1 MQSLHKW
8 ILILASLQGVN
19 LLFGVLVLRYMGPQ
33 PHSLEMALE
42 HPTFNIPQQR
52 ADVTR
57 PGSAFAASGVAQWRQ
72 WKAFRGMKLA
82 LRIQD
87 APSDIQRG
95 LAKIMERY
103 STRFVTPSSSMAQS
117 AVTIHFARTSYK
129 KGTRHRAVSAVD
141 DAGAVHVSY
150 SKRSDAFRVLGH
162 LITCAENAPFGATLG
177 RSAAVAAGMQL
188 QEELW
193 VDMLALTGYNVVLIY
208 MEVRP

>member
-1 MQSLHKW
+1 
-8 ILILASLQGVN
+8 
-19 LLFGVLVLRYMGPQ
+19 
-33 PHSLEMALE
+33 
-42 HPTFNIPQQR
+42 
-52 ADVTR
+52 
-57 PGSAFAASGVAQWRQ
+57 
-72 WKAFRGMKLA
+72 
-82 LRIQD
+82 
-87 APSDIQRG
+87 
-95 LAKIMERY
+95 
-103 STRFVTPSSSMAQS
+103 MAQS

-193 VDMLALTGYNVVLIY
+193 VDMLGAKLDFSRGAVPTVQTLQKQLDMLALTGYNVVLIY
-208 MEVRP
+208 ME